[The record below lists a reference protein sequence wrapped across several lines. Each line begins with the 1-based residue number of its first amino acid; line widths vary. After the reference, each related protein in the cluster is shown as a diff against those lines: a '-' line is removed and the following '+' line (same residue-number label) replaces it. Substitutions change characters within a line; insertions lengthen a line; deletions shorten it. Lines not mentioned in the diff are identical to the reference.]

1 MNIQYFEPLSR
12 GFARMKR
19 ALFNPLDLKK
29 WFVVGFTAF
38 LSGLTDCSGG
48 SGSGG
53 KRSSN
58 VDWEDVLYF
67 PERASEWLAD
77 NPVWA
82 IVIAVGAAFV
92 VILIILVTWWSSR
105 GKFMFLDNVVH
116 DRSQVVAPWNEY
128 KTEGNSLFFWSLA
141 LGAIIMVIAIGYI
154 VECFTTLRALY
165 ESGEGTGALLIPVIL
180 MILGFLLVMLVYGFV
195 EMLLFHFVVPIMY
208 RNRITT
214 LNAIQQFLPLLFSR
228 FFYFLGYGI
237 FTLFVFIVIF
247 FGIIVAGFAT
257 CCVGFLFLALP
268 YINAVVLLP
277 VLYTM
282 RAFNVEFL
290 EQFGS
295 EYHIFPR
302 DMSTPAGAGP
312 TIVQQQP

>member
-1 MNIQYFEPLSR
+1 
-12 GFARMKR
+12 
-19 ALFNPLDLKK
+19 
-29 WFVVGFTAF
+29 
-38 LSGLTDCSGG
+38 
-48 SGSGG
+48 
-53 KRSSN
+53 
-58 VDWEDVLYF
+58 
-67 PERASEWLAD
+67 
-77 NPVWA
+77 
-82 IVIAVGAAFV
+82 
-92 VILIILVTWWSSR
+92 
-105 GKFMFLDNVVH
+105 
-116 DRSQVVAPWNEY
+116 
-128 KTEGNSLFFWSLA
+128 
-141 LGAIIMVIAIGYI
+141 MVIAMAYI

-165 ESGEGTGALLIPVIL
+165 ESGEGTGVLLIPVIL

-195 EMLLFHFVVPIMY
+195 EMLLYHFVVPIMY

-295 EYHIFPR
+295 EYYIFPR

>member
-12 GFARMKR
+12 GFARMKK
-19 ALFNPLDLKK
+19 ALFNPLDPKK

-38 LSGLTDCSGG
+38 LSGLTDFGG
-48 SGSGG
+48 GGGSGG
-53 KRSSN
+53 KSSSS

-67 PERASEWLAD
+67 PEKASEWLAD

-82 IVIAVGAAFV
+82 IVIAVAAFFIV
-92 VILIILVTWWSSR
+92 VLIILCTWWSAR

-116 DRSQVVAPWNEY
+116 DRSRVIAPWNEF

-141 LGAIIMVIAIGYI
+141 LGAVVMVIAIGYI
-154 VECFTTLRALY
+154 VECFISLRALY
-165 ESGEGTGALLIPVIL
+165 ESGEGTGALIIPVIL

-195 EMLLFHFVVPIMY
+195 EMLLYDFVVPIMY

-214 LNAIQQFLPLLFSR
+214 LTAIQQFLPLLFSQ

-237 FTLFVFIVIF
+237 FTLFVFIVLFI
-247 FGIIVAGFAT
+247 GIIVVGFAT

-302 DMSTPAGAGP
+302 DASAPAGTGTA
-312 TIVQQQP
+312 IVQQQP